1 MPGVEGRVAIVTGA
15 GSGIGSAMA
24 KGLATKG
31 ARVVVADL
39 DDKAGEAFARELADA
54 GCTAMFH
61 HLDVTA
67 DESCRQLAEN
77 VLTRFGAIEILCANA
92 GIYPPVPLA
101 EMTEAHWDRVHDVNL
116 KGMFFSVK
124 ACLGAMRERRY
135 GRIVLTSSITGP
147 LTGIHGLAHY
157 GSSKAGVLGF
167 MRTAALELAP
177 DAITINAVMPGNVL
191 TPGYA
196 ASGLDEEYIRATEG
210 YIPLGRLGQPEDI
223 ANAAVFLASEE
234 TGYITGQTIVV
245 DGGQVLPETPLN

>member
-1 MPGVEGRVAIVTGA
+1 
-15 GSGIGSAMA
+15 MA

-39 DDKAGEAFARELADA
+39 DDRAGGGFARELTDA
-54 GCTAMFH
+54 GLTAMFH
-61 HLDVTA
+61 HLDVTDQGA
-67 DESCRQLAEN
+67 WRQLAED
-77 VLTRFGAIEILCANA
+77 VREQFGAIGILCANA
-92 GIYPPVPLA
+92 GIYPVVPLV
-101 EMTEAHWDRVHDVNL
+101 EMTEADWDRVLDVNL

-124 ACLGAMRERRY
+124 ACLGDMREGRY

-157 GSSKAGVLGF
+157 GAAKAGVVGF

-177 DAITINAVMPGNVL
+177 DGITINAVMPGNVL
-191 TPGYA
+191 TPGYTGA
-196 ASGLDEEYIRATEG
+196 GLDEEYVRQTEG

-234 TGYITGQTIVV
+234 TGYITGQTIVI
-245 DGGQVLPETPLN
+245 DGGQVLPETPLAS